1 MANTIL
7 LFLLLFLSFCGTIKL
22 IETCTLRQLF
32 LAVTGHL
39 ATTKSRHQSSCH
51 QEVDSPPTNSK
62 TSGEEVKIP
71 NLR

>member
-39 ATTKSRHQSSCH
+39 ATKQI
-51 QEVDSPPTNSK
+51 PPPK
-62 TSGEEVKIP
+62 
-71 NLR
+71 